1 MSKITSWGF
10 TNVSLLANEVKP
22 VILNLFSEYSKKE
35 LADGSTRY
43 TNLSSPSDSM
53 ETITI
58 KAKKLADVRINEAI
72 QNPSKNKGGV
82 QYSIQ
87 VEDILSTTETED
99 PAYRIDEPLAVT
111 ITVRHAA
118 SANVTPAHVEVAV
131 ARALGA
137 MYYADGASRLPRFI
151 RQSTSVERN

>member
-10 TNVSLLANEVKP
+10 ANKALLEKDVKP

-58 KAKKLADVRINEAI
+58 KAKKLADVKINETI
-72 QNPSKNKGGV
+72 QNPNKNKGGV

-87 VEDILSTTETED
+87 VEDILSTTETD
-99 PAYRIDEPLAVT
+99 DSTFRVDEPLAVT
-111 ITVRHAA
+111 LTIRHAA
-118 SANVTPAHVEVAV
+118 SANITPAHVEVAI

-137 MYYADGASRLPRFI
+137 MYYADGSSRLPRFI